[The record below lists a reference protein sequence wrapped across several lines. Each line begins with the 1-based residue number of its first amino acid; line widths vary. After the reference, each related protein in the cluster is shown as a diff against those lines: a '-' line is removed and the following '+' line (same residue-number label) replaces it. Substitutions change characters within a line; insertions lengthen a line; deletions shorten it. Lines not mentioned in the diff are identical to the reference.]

1 VKRYESEK
9 ADDADGWR
17 HTRIT
22 LKPLNP
28 KFQPIVIE
36 GEEDGRFR
44 VVAEFVE
51 VLKESN

>member
-9 ADDADGWR
+9 EKHAGSWR

-28 KFQPIVIE
+28 GFEAILLTGADEQE
-36 GEEDGRFR
+36 LQ
-44 VVAEFVE
+44 VVAELVE
-51 VLKESN
+51 VL